1 MTFSKMASLP
11 VRLFVRVGAL
21 SLALGA
27 FAEEPKMDPAGLE
40 FFEKNVRPIFT
51 ERCYECHSKE
61 KGVSKGGL
69 LMDSRAAL
77 LAGGDLGPAVVPG
90 DLAKSMLIVAVHQ
103 KDPDLSMPPRKSGA
117 KLSPEQIQVL
127 EQWVTM
133 GAPAPAGA
141 AGGKITGLSDKA
153 RAHWAFQP
161 VREVA
166 VPTKLS
172 DPSWAQNEID
182 AFILAKLDSKGL
194 KPSPAADGE
203 AVLRRLSYGLIG
215 LPPTSA
221 EVDAFS
227 RDYDG
232 AMAFDAMALR
242 RGQPARAVTAVVER
256 TIDRLLASPHY
267 GERWGRHWLDTARY
281 SDTKGQRRNGGI
293 ETFESSWTYRDY
305 VIAAFNADKP
315 YDQFIIEQLAADRL
329 PDLAKDDPRLAAL
342 GFITVGKRFA
352 SNDDTIDE
360 RIDATTKGFLGLTV
374 ACSRCHDHKFD
385 PIPAA
390 DYYSLHGI
398 FASVT
403 EPQQYPVIRDS
414 LQVGKD
420 APSSAER
427 VDYQKRLA
435 ALIDETA
442 QGYYKHYAAMQATFH
457 REFAPRALA
466 AMVGG
471 FRSTAGFDILT
482 KYELGESRELGGTF
496 SGVMARADHPITG
509 PLVRLKKLSA
519 ENFAA
524 GAPAIL
530 AAALADTK
538 NPVNPLIAEGL
549 RGLKPQTVDD
559 VALAYQAIFKKHRDK
574 IAAHIQLRSKPGRR
588 GEKDDPAVAQ
598 LAAFPWPLPDVD
610 DLNTVTM
617 LERAAESR
625 DFCASW
631 QVPISAT
638 FVNDN
643 KPGRYFKFSEINALD
658 ITHPGGPGTAMVV
671 SDIAKPRDSY
681 VYIRG
686 DRNKRG
692 AVAPR
697 QFLEVLAGP
706 ERLPFYEGSG
716 RRELAL
722 AIASRTNPLTA
733 RVLVNR
739 LWAHHFGAGIVS
751 SPDDFGNMS
760 EPPTHPELLDWMATA
775 FVEGGWSIKKM
786 HKRILM
792 SATFRQSANPN
803 TNELIVRK
811 SSVDP
816 TKVDGGN
823 KFLWH
828 ANLRR
833 LDFESIRDSMLLLSG
848 KLDRSMGGRAVNITD
863 EPYSYRRTIYGFIDR
878 DRLSELQ
885 SQFDFADPN
894 MTNSTRGTT
903 IVPQQ
908 ALFFMNNPLAV
919 EVARNVTARPEMQR
933 ASSDAERIT
942 QLYRIMY
949 QRSPTVQE
957 RKLAQDFV
965 TRIAGYIDEPEPAAK
980 ARNKPAAAKTVV
992 TKAPAAPDVKI
1003 DTTVRGGKIVNV
1015 GEVVS
1020 RKTPSN
1026 PWVMLAQSMVCSNEF
1041 VYLN

>member
-1 MTFSKMASLP
+1 
-11 VRLFVRVGAL
+11 
-21 SLALGA
+21 
-27 FAEEPKMDPAGLE
+27 
-40 FFEKNVRPIFT
+40 
-51 ERCYECHSKE
+51 
-61 KGVSKGGL
+61 
-69 LMDSRAAL
+69 
-77 LAGGDLGPAVVPG
+77 
-90 DLAKSMLIVAVHQ
+90 
-103 KDPDLSMPPRKSGA
+103 
-117 KLSPEQIQVL
+117 
-127 EQWVTM
+127 M
-133 GAPAPAGA
+133 GAPAPAGSG
-141 AGGKITGLSDKA
+141 GGKITGLSEKA

-161 VREVA
+161 VREVP

-172 DPSWAQNEID
+172 DPAWVQNEID
-182 AFILAKLDSKGL
+182 AFILAKLDEKGL

-203 AVLRRLSYGLIG
+203 AVLRRLSYALIG
-215 LPPTSA
+215 LPPTST
-221 EVDAFS
+221 EVDVFS
-227 RDYDG
+227 RDYD
-232 AMAFDAMALR
+232 AATSFDAMSLR

-293 ETFESSWTYRDY
+293 DTFESSWTYRDY

-374 ACSRCHDHKFD
+374 ACARCHDHKFD

-403 EPQQYPVIRDS
+403 EPQKYPVIRET

-420 APSSAER
+420 APSSAEK

-442 QGYYKHYAAMQATFH
+442 QGYYKHYAAMQANFH

-471 FRSTAGFDILT
+471 FRSTAGFDILA
-482 KYELGESRELGGTF
+482 KYELAESRELGSTF
-496 SGVMARADHPITG
+496 SGVMARPDHPITG
-509 PLVRLKKLSA
+509 PLVRLKKLTP
-519 ENFAA
+519 EGFAA
-524 GAPAIL
+524 AAPGIL

-538 NPVNPLIAEGL
+538 NPVNPLVAEGL
-549 RGLKPQTVDD
+549 RGLKPQTIDE

-574 IAAHIQLRSKPGRR
+574 IQAHIQLRSKPGRR
-588 GEKDDPAVAQ
+588 GEKDDPALAQ

-610 DLNTVTM
+610 DLNSVTI
-617 LERAAESR
+617 LERAAETR

-631 QVPISAT
+631 QIPISAT
-638 FVNDN
+638 FVNAV
-643 KPGRYFKFSEINALD
+643 KPTRYFKFGEINALD

-671 SDIAKPRDSY
+671 TDAEKPRDSY
-681 VYIRG
+681 VYVRG

-692 AVAPR
+692 PLAPR

-706 ERLPFYEGSG
+706 ERVPFYEGSG

-739 LWAHHFGAGIVS
+739 LWAQHFGAGIVS

-760 EPPTHPELLDWMATA
+760 EAPTHPELLDWMATA

-811 SSVDP
+811 SAVDP

-823 KFLWH
+823 KYLWH

-894 MTNSTRGTT
+894 MTNSVRSTT

-908 ALFFMNNPLAV
+908 ALFFMNNPLSV
-919 EVARNVTARPEMQR
+919 EVARNVNARPEMLR
-933 ASSDAERIT
+933 ATTDDERIT

-957 RKLAQDFV
+957 RKIAREFV

-980 ARNKPAAAKTVV
+980 GRKPVAAKPVA
-992 TKAPAAPDVKI
+992 TKAPAAPEVKL
-1003 DTTVRGGKIVNV
+1003 DTAVRGGKIVNV

-1020 RKTPSN
+1020 RKVPSN
-1026 PWVMLAQSMVCSNEF
+1026 PWVMLAQSMICSNEF